1 MDALINCANAGV
13 SPKGGT
19 LFTTAFPCHNCTRH
33 IIAAGISR
41 VVYIE
46 PYPKSRAIDL
56 HGDAISLGKN
66 EDRRKRDSGGSI
78 SKIPFVP
85 FVGVG
90 PRRFFDLFS
99 MDLSS
104 GYSLERKNEGA
115 KANWDVTRNRG
126 PRTPMLPTSYLD
138 RELGAV
144 REEHESVQQRGEG
157 ADGRSQETRRRP

>member
-1 MDALINCANAGV
+1 MDALLNCASAGV

-19 LFTTAFPCHNCTRH
+19 LFTTAFPCHHCTRH

-41 VVYIE
+41 VVHIE
-46 PYPKSRAIDL
+46 PYPKSRAVDL
-56 HGDAISLGKN
+56 HGDAIRLEKN
-66 EDRRKRDSGGSI
+66 EDRRKPDGTGSE

-104 GYSLERKNEGA
+104 GYPRERKSEGA
-115 KANWDVTRNRG
+115 RSNWSETRNWG
-126 PRTPMLPTSYLD
+126 PRTTMLPTSYLD
-138 RELGAV
+138 REQGAV
-144 REEHESVQQRGEG
+144 REEHESVQDGEG
-157 ADGRSQETRRRP
+157 EDARSQETRRRP